1 MAKIRLTIMTEN
13 DKHIDER
20 YSDEEIVAIAKKSW
34 EYMLNALRE
43 PFGTD
48 KAIIEKCELV
58 ER

>member
-13 DKHIDER
+13 DGHINER

-34 EYMLNALRE
+34 EYILNGLRD

-48 KAIIEKCELV
+48 KVTIEKCELV

>member
-13 DKHIDER
+13 DSRINER
-20 YSDEEIVAIAKKSW
+20 YSDEEIVATTKNAW
-34 EYMLNALRE
+34 EYILNALCD

-48 KAIIEKCELV
+48 KATIEKCELV